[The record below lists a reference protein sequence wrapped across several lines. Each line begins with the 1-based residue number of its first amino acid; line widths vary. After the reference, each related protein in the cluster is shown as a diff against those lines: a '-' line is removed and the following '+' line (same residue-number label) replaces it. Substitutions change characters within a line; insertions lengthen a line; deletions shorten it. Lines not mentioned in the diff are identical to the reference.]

1 MILIG
6 IDPDVDKSGIA
17 YYDTS
22 DSSLELS
29 NLSFFQLFDYLSWMK
44 ESGIKFKATLE
55 AGWKNEKSNWHDEKS
70 GSRVASLIG
79 KHTGRNHETGRKIEE
94 MLIYL
99 MVEYELRIPNK
110 NVHKIGKSEFNK
122 LTKYKKQTNQDQ
134 RDAAM
139 LVFGY

>member
-44 ESGIKFKATLE
+44 SEKINFKVVLE
-55 AGWKNEKSNWHDEKS
+55 AGWKNEKSNWHNESS

-79 KHTGRNHETGRKIEE
+79 KSTGRNHETGRKIEE
-94 MLIYL
+94 MLVYL
-99 MVEYELRIPNK
+99 MVEYELRIPSRE
-110 NVHKIGKSEFNK
+110 VHKLGKFEFNK

>member
-1 MILIG
+1 
-6 IDPDVDKSGIA
+6 
-17 YYDTS
+17 
-22 DSSLELS
+22 
-29 NLSFFQLFDYLSWMK
+29 
-44 ESGIKFKATLE
+44 
-55 AGWKNEKSNWHDEKS
+55 
-70 GSRVASLIG
+70 
-79 KHTGRNHETGRKIEE
+79 
-94 MLIYL
+94 